1 MTSLLMCDRGMLT
14 TYIQRPT
21 EDLHEDM
28 QIVKGEVDFFLDGT
42 KDTESGGFGELAALL
57 GV

>member
-1 MTSLLMCDRGMLT
+1 MLT

-28 QIVKGEVDFFLDGT
+28 QTVKGEVDFFLDVTG
-42 KDTESGGFGELAALL
+42 DTESGGYGELAALL